1 MTSVFDKLLQKKSS
15 FQVKKDFLDAIRTW
29 EEQMEA
35 ERNFSPLTIR
45 NYLQDLTVF
54 CLFIQ
59 RYMGEPLSMQ
69 LFESLTPSN
78 FRAFLSYRSGEGVSH
93 RSNARAISMLKS
105 LNRFLNKRYQLKSSA
120 LSSLSL
126 PRLKT
131 SLPRPIHVEGALAL
145 TNAHIPENMQRWL
158 DARDQALFTLLYGCG
173 LRISE
178 ALSLNVQDIPS
189 SLRFLTLKGKGQKE
203 RMVPLQKKVLEKIQI
218 YLSQAPHGKNL
229 QSPLFIGLQ
238 GKRLN
243 PGIAQKQIRRLRYQ
257 LGLSDSATPHA
268 LRHSLATHLLAEGG
282 ELRTVQEL
290 LGHTSLSTTQ
300 RYTGVETSKLLKV
313 YQQAHPRTDKS

>member
-1 MTSVFDKLLQKKSS
+1 
-15 FQVKKDFLDAIRTW
+15 
-29 EEQMEA
+29 
-35 ERNFSPLTIR
+35 
-45 NYLQDLTVF
+45 
-54 CLFIQ
+54 
-59 RYMGEPLSMQ
+59 
-69 LFESLTPSN
+69 
-78 FRAFLSYRSGEGVSH
+78 
-93 RSNARAISMLKS
+93 MLKS
-105 LNRFLNKRYQLKSSA
+105 LNRFLDKRYQLKSSA

-145 TNAHIPENMQRWL
+145 TNAHIPENTQPWL

-178 ALSLNVQDIPS
+178 ALNLNVQDIPS
-189 SLRFLTLKGKGQKE
+189 SLRFLILKGKGQKE
-203 RMVPLQKKVLEKIQI
+203 RMVPLQKKDLEKIQI

-268 LRHSLATHLLAEGG
+268 LRHSFATHLLAEGG
-282 ELRTVQEL
+282 DLRTVQEL